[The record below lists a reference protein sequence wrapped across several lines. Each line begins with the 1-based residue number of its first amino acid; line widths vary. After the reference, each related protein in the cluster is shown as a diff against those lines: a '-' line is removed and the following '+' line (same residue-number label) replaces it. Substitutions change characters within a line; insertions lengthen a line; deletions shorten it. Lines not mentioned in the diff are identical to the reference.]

1 MEYYRRH
8 PDKESTS
15 DEMTVQI
22 AAGGALASLDGAA
35 SCTSESWPSPICNH
49 IRFVAIVVMNCVCL
63 VRRLEVSTRCYGRG
77 RKSS

>member
-22 AAGGALASLDGAA
+22 AAGGALASLDGAV
-35 SCTSESWPSPICNH
+35 SCTSESYFGNE
-49 IRFVAIVVMNCVCL
+49 
-63 VRRLEVSTRCYGRG
+63 RLGQVQSATI
-77 RKSS
+77 SDP